1 MKRMKE
7 YCKICLL
14 LLGTLTIWCPKAMAQ
29 NVKTQTEKSANAARM
44 TEQMDVSEKVNEASD
59 DKVLNE
65 NVGENLNDKV
75 LNEKVGENLNNEVLN
90 EKIGENL
97 NNKVLNEKIG
107 ENLNDEVLNEKPVNE
122 AVGGSSFA
130 ADRAVEPSFLG
141 AFGGEHTDSLNL
153 PAIGMRGEVLPMT
166 LRPLYWG
173 NWYNW
178 SLHKGMNV
186 FAEFGKNARGG
197 AGFTQN
203 VSAMYAV
210 PVTKKL
216 SVAVGGYFNNIMWQ
230 HDTWREAG
238 VSAIMGYKFNDHWE
252 AYLYGQKSLAGN
264 RRFMPCTVY
273 DISNIGD
280 RIGAAV
286 KYNVNPNFSFQVSVE
301 RGY

>member
-1 MKRMKE
+1 
-7 YCKICLL
+7 
-14 LLGTLTIWCPKAMAQ
+14 MAQ
-29 NVKTQTEKSANAARM
+29 NVKTQNNENSTVV
-44 TEQMDVSEKVNEASD
+44 TEQAGT
-59 DKVLNE
+59 
-65 NVGENLNDKV
+65 NV
-75 LNEKVGENLNNEVLN
+75 
-90 EKIGENL
+90 
-97 NNKVLNEKIG
+97 KIG
-107 ENLNDEVLNEKPVNE
+107 ENLNDKVLNEKPVNE

-186 FAEFGKNARGG
+186 SLGASVFAEFGKNARGG

-230 HDTWREAG
+230 HDTWR
-238 VSAIMGYKFNDHWE
+238 
-252 AYLYGQKSLAGN
+252 
-264 RRFMPCTVY
+264 
-273 DISNIGD
+273 
-280 RIGAAV
+280 
-286 KYNVNPNFSFQVSVE
+286 
-301 RGY
+301 

>member
-1 MKRMKE
+1 
-7 YCKICLL
+7 
-14 LLGTLTIWCPKAMAQ
+14 MAQ

-44 TEQMDVSEKVNEASD
+44 TEQKNVSEKVNEASD
-59 DKVLNE
+59 DEVLNEKVGENLNDKVLNDEVLNEKVGE
-65 NVGENLNDKV
+65 NLNDKVLDDKVGENLNDKV
-75 LNEKVGENLNNEVLN
+75 LNEKA
-90 EKIGENL
+90 
-97 NNKVLNEKIG
+97 
-107 ENLNDEVLNEKPVNE
+107 VNE

-178 SLHKGMNV
+178 SLHKGMNVSLGASV

-273 DISNIGD
+273 DLSNIGD

>member
-1 MKRMKE
+1 MKE

-14 LLGTLTIWCPKAMAQ
+14 LLGALTIWGPKAMAQ
-29 NVKTQTEKSANAARM
+29 NVKTQNNENSTVV
-44 TEQMDVSEKVNEASD
+44 TEQAGTNAKVEGNLNEKVGENLN
-59 DKVLNE
+59 DKVLDDK
-65 NVGENLNDKV
+65 VGENLNDKV
-75 LNEKVGENLNNEVLN
+75 LNEKA
-90 EKIGENL
+90 
-97 NNKVLNEKIG
+97 
-107 ENLNDEVLNEKPVNE
+107 VNE

-178 SLHKGMNV
+178 SLHKGMNVSLGASV

>member
-1 MKRMKE
+1 
-7 YCKICLL
+7 
-14 LLGTLTIWCPKAMAQ
+14 MAQ

-59 DKVLNE
+59 N
-65 NVGENLNDKV
+65 KV
-75 LNEKVGENLNNEVLN
+75 LNEKV
-90 EKIGENL
+90 GENL

-107 ENLNDEVLNEKPVNE
+107 ENLKDKVLNEKPVNE

-153 PAIGMRGEVLPMT
+153 PTIGMRGEVLPMT

-178 SLHKGMNV
+178 SLHKGMNVSLGASV

>member
-1 MKRMKE
+1 MKRTKG

-14 LLGTLTIWCPKAMAQ
+14 LLGALTIWGPKAMAQ
-29 NVKTQTEKSANAARM
+29 NVKTQNNENSTVV
-44 TEQMDVSEKVNEASD
+44 TEQAGTNAKVEGNIN
-59 DKVLNE
+59 DKVLNDKVL
-65 NVGENLNDKV
+65 NDKVGENLNDKV
-75 LNEKVGENLNNEVLN
+75 LNEKVGENLND
-90 EKIGENL
+90 
-97 NNKVLNEKIG
+97 KVLNEKA
-107 ENLNDEVLNEKPVNE
+107 VNE
-122 AVGGSSFA
+122 AVVGSSFA

-178 SLHKGMNV
+178 SLHKGMNVSLGASV

>member
-1 MKRMKE
+1 
-7 YCKICLL
+7 
-14 LLGTLTIWCPKAMAQ
+14 MAQ

-44 TEQMDVSEKVNEASD
+44 TEQKNVSEKVNEASD
-59 DKVLNE
+59 DEVLNEKVGENLNDKVLNDEVLNEKVGE
-65 NVGENLNDKV
+65 NLNDKVLDDKVGENLNDKV
-75 LNEKVGENLNNEVLN
+75 LNEKA
-90 EKIGENL
+90 
-97 NNKVLNEKIG
+97 
-107 ENLNDEVLNEKPVNE
+107 VNE

-178 SLHKGMNV
+178 SLHKGMNVSLGASV

>member
-1 MKRMKE
+1 
-7 YCKICLL
+7 
-14 LLGTLTIWCPKAMAQ
+14 MAQ

-44 TEQMDVSEKVNEASD
+44 TEQKNVSEKVNEASD
-59 DKVLNE
+59 DEVLNE
-65 NVGENLNDKV
+65 KVGENLNDKV
-75 LNEKVGENLNNEVLN
+75 LNDEVLNDKVGENLNDKVLDEKVGENLNAEVLN
-90 EKIGENL
+90 EKA
-97 NNKVLNEKIG
+97 
-107 ENLNDEVLNEKPVNE
+107 VNE

-130 ADRAVEPSFLG
+130 DDRAVEPSFLG

-186 FAEFGKNARGG
+186 SLGASVFAEFGKNARGG
-197 AGFTQN
+197 AGFTQK

>member
-1 MKRMKE
+1 MKRTKE

-14 LLGTLTIWCPKAMAQ
+14 LLGALTIWGPKAMAQ
-29 NVKTQTEKSANAARM
+29 NVKTQNNENSAVV
-44 TEQMDVSEKVNEASD
+44 TEQAGTNAKVEGNLNA
-59 DKVLNE
+59 KVE
-65 NVGENLNDKV
+65 GNLNDK
-75 LNEKVGENLNNEVLN
+75 
-90 EKIGENL
+90 
-97 NNKVLNEKIG
+97 
-107 ENLNDEVLNEKPVNE
+107 VLNEKPVNE

-178 SLHKGMNV
+178 SLHKGMNVSLGASV

>member
-1 MKRMKE
+1 MKRTKG

-14 LLGTLTIWCPKAMAQ
+14 LLGALTIWGPKAMAQ
-29 NVKTQTEKSANAARM
+29 NVKTQNNENSTVV
-44 TEQMDVSEKVNEASD
+44 TEQAGTNAKVEGNIN
-59 DKVLNE
+59 DKV
-65 NVGENLNDKV
+65 LNDKV
-75 LNEKVGENLNNEVLN
+75 LNEKVGENLND
-90 EKIGENL
+90 
-97 NNKVLNEKIG
+97 KVLNAEVG
-107 ENLNDEVLNEKPVNE
+107 ENLNDEVLNEKAVNE

-178 SLHKGMNV
+178 SLHKGMNVSLGASV

-273 DISNIGD
+273 DLSNIGD

>member
-1 MKRMKE
+1 
-7 YCKICLL
+7 
-14 LLGTLTIWCPKAMAQ
+14 MAQ

-44 TEQMDVSEKVNEASD
+44 TEQKDVSEKVNEASD
-59 DKVLNE
+59 DKVLNA
-65 NVGENLNDKV
+65 
-75 LNEKVGENLNNEVLN
+75 KVGENLNE
-90 EKIGENL
+90 
-97 NNKVLNEKIG
+97 KVLNE
-107 ENLNDEVLNEKPVNE
+107 NLTDKVLNEKPVNE
-122 AVGGSSFA
+122 AVDGSSFA

-186 FAEFGKNARGG
+186 SLGASVFAEFGKNARGG

-238 VSAIMGYKFNDHWE
+238 VSAIMGYKCNDHWE

>member
-1 MKRMKE
+1 
-7 YCKICLL
+7 
-14 LLGTLTIWCPKAMAQ
+14 MAQ
-29 NVKTQTEKSANAARM
+29 NVKTQNNENSTVV
-44 TEQMDVSEKVNEASD
+44 TEQAGTNAKVEGNLNAKVLDAKVEGNIN
-59 DKVLNE
+59 DKVLNDK
-65 NVGENLNDKV
+65 VGENLNDKV
-75 LNEKVGENLNNEVLN
+75 LNAEVGEKLND
-90 EKIGENL
+90 
-97 NNKVLNEKIG
+97 KVLNEKA
-107 ENLNDEVLNEKPVNE
+107 VNE

-178 SLHKGMNV
+178 SLHKGMNVSLGASV

>member
-1 MKRMKE
+1 MKRTKE

-44 TEQMDVSEKVNEASD
+44 VEQMDVSEKVNEASD

-65 NVGENLNDKV
+65 
-75 LNEKVGENLNNEVLN
+75 
-90 EKIGENL
+90 KIGENL
-97 NNKVLNEKIG
+97 TDK
-107 ENLNDEVLNEKPVNE
+107 VLNEKPVNE

-178 SLHKGMNV
+178 SLHKGMNVSLGASV

>member
-14 LLGTLTIWCPKAMAQ
+14 LLGTLTIGCPKAMAQ

-44 TEQMDVSEKVNEASD
+44 TEQKDVSEKVNEASD
-59 DKVLNE
+59 DKVLNA
-65 NVGENLNDKV
+65 
-75 LNEKVGENLNNEVLN
+75 KVGENLNE
-90 EKIGENL
+90 
-97 NNKVLNEKIG
+97 KVLNE
-107 ENLNDEVLNEKPVNE
+107 NLNEKVLNEKPVNE

-178 SLHKGMNV
+178 SLHKGMNVSLGASV

>member
-1 MKRMKE
+1 
-7 YCKICLL
+7 
-14 LLGTLTIWCPKAMAQ
+14 MAQ
-29 NVKTQTEKSANAARM
+29 NVKTQNNENSTVV
-44 TEQMDVSEKVNEASD
+44 TEQAGTNAKVEGNLNAKVLDAKVEGNINAKVLNAEVGENLN
-59 DKVLNE
+59 DKVLNDK
-65 NVGENLNDKV
+65 VGENLNDKV
-75 LNEKVGENLNNEVLN
+75 LNEKA
-90 EKIGENL
+90 
-97 NNKVLNEKIG
+97 
-107 ENLNDEVLNEKPVNE
+107 VNE
-122 AVGGSSFA
+122 AVEGSSFA

-178 SLHKGMNV
+178 YNWSLHKGMNVSLGASV

-273 DISNIGD
+273 DLSNIGD

>member
-1 MKRMKE
+1 MKE

-14 LLGTLTIWCPKAMAQ
+14 LLGTLTIWGPKAMAQ
-29 NVKTQTEKSANAARM
+29 NVKTQNNENSTVV
-44 TEQMDVSEKVNEASD
+44 TEQAGTNAK
-59 DKVLNE
+59 
-65 NVGENLNDKV
+65 VGENLNDK
-75 LNEKVGENLNNEVLN
+75 
-90 EKIGENL
+90 
-97 NNKVLNEKIG
+97 
-107 ENLNDEVLNEKPVNE
+107 VLNEKPVNE

-186 FAEFGKNARGG
+186 SLGASVFAEFGKNARGG

-216 SVAVGGYFNNIMWQ
+216 LVAVGGYFNNIMWQ

-264 RRFMPCTVY
+264 RRFCTAPENQSIPET
-273 DISNIGD
+273 DLSEN
-280 RIGAAV
+280 
-286 KYNVNPNFSFQVSVE
+286 
-301 RGY
+301 